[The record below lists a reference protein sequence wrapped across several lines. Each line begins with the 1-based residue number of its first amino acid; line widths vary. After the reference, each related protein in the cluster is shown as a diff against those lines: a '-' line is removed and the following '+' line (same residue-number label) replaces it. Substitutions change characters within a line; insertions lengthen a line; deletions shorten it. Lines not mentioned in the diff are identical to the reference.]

1 MTPSVERELSEEVM
15 SVTIEAIERPV
26 VGESGL
32 WKGS

>member
-1 MTPSVERELSEEVM
+1 VIQSLDVSTAEEVSM
-15 SVTIEAIERPV
+15 NIDVIGPV